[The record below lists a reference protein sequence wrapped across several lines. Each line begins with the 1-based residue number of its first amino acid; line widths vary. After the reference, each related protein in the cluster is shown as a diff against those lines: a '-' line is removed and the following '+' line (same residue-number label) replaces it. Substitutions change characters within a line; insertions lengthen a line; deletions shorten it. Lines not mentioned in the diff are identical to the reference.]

1 MIYIIRLHVV
11 KYSANYHE
19 LNLIK
24 LYITG
29 KYKTSNE
36 KAVLKAVTKS
46 FDMRIT
52 SASSKKGTFAFIYTS
67 GVNIKLNYIV

>member
-1 MIYIIRLHVV
+1 MIYIIRLNSNNV

-24 LYITG
+24 LFITG

-36 KAVLKAVTKS
+36 KAVLNAVTKS
-46 FDMRIT
+46 FDIKIT
-52 SASSKKGTFAFIYTS
+52 SPSSKKGTFAYCYIS
-67 GVNIKLNYIV
+67 EGKSILN